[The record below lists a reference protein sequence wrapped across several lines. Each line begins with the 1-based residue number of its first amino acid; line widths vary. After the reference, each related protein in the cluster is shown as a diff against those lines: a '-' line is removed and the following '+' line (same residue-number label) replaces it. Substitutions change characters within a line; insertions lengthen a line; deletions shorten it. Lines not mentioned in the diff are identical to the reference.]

1 MTICISCIFIG
12 SVEGGVDIV
21 DNHNVGV
28 TNHMS
33 FHNLQLQNGHKYFVT
48 VKGNTS
54 WLYHVHGYR
63 PTIIELAFY
72 R

>member
-54 WLYHVHGYR
+54 
-63 PTIIELAFY
+63 
-72 R
+72 